1 MVKNIFTSNSMNS
14 QPTLTAFVSKDKDK
28 DEKKT
33 YNSGDKVTFKQGENE
48 RIGELHY
55 NGWSIYD
62 MNTSNEI
69 AVLDPTT
76 LERKGITMTPYVP
89 PQSQPS
95 VSATPVYGNN
105 YGAYDSYPTSGNGWG
120 GYGGK
125 RSRRRSM
132 RSRKSRKSRKSRR

>member
-1 MVKNIFTSNSMNS
+1 MNS
-14 QPTLTAFVSKDKDK
+14 EPTLTAFVSNEKDNN
-28 DEKKT
+28 EQKT
-33 YNSGDKVTFKQGENE
+33 YKSGDKVTFKQGNYE

-55 NGWSIYD
+55 DGWSIYD
-62 MNTSNEI
+62 MNSPPNQI

-95 VSATPVYGNN
+95 VSATPVYGNS

-125 RSRRRSM
+125 RSRRR
-132 RSRKSRKSRKSRR
+132 RKTRKSRKSRR